1 MNWFALPL
9 QGYTIRPAVD
19 ADVAPLQAL
28 FESDP
33 AYALLVEGVKPQ
45 PHEGS
50 DAVHEYAAG
59 FPRENFAKLVVR
71 DDKGR
76 VAAFVELLRHYPEAY
91 VLWLG
96 LIFVAPHARGGLG
109 KRLMEAMQ
117 KTAARLGFGA
127 MQLGMVAGNRVATL
141 YDRLGYRE
149 IRRSLR
155 EGADGIA
162 RTVIVLERKLEP

>member
-1 MNWFALPL
+1 MNWFALSL
-9 QGYTIRPAVD
+9 QGFTIHPAVD
-19 ADVAPLQAL
+19 ADVAALQAL

-33 AYALLVEGVKPQ
+33 AYAFLVEGAKPQ
-45 PHEGS
+45 PDEGFH
-50 DAVHEYAAG
+50 AVHEFTPG

-71 DDKGR
+71 DEAGR
-76 VAAFVELLRHYPEAY
+76 IAAFVELLRHYPEAY

-109 KRLMEAMQ
+109 LRLMEAMHV
-117 KTAARLGFGA
+117 AAAKLGFGA

-141 YDRLGYRE
+141 YERLGYRE
-149 IRRSLR
+149 IRRALR
-155 EGADGIA
+155 EGVDGIA